1 MDGPP
6 PIVYRRKAPPGL
18 ERDVN
23 VTSLI
28 DRSTRRAQPGGQH
41 GEMVRAR
48 RTSVVEQ
55 PKKLQREGDVEA
67 AAEAAAAA
75 AAAAGTPKH
84 SIAAA
89 PLSQATQWKGKL
101 SSPQLAILERS
112 MQRLRDFAIT
122 TLYSVAIRTPGAYDE
137 ICSIGTAVAF
147 IKLAQVLSRL
157 PTPLSTQTYT
167 LTAPF
172 AWRHLRSGPI
182 VRPVS

>member
-28 DRSTRRAQPGGQH
+28 DRSARPAQPGGQH
-41 GEMVRAR
+41 GGAVRTW
-48 RTSVVEQ
+48 RTSAVDK
-55 PKKLQREGDVEA
+55 PKKLQREGDTEA

-75 AAAAGTPKH
+75 AAAAPKH

-101 SSPQLAILERS
+101 SSAQLASLERG
-112 MQRLRDFAIT
+112 MQRLRDFAVT

-137 ICSIGTAVAF
+137 ICSIGTAVTF
-147 IKLAQVLSRL
+147 IKLAQVRSRL
-157 PTPLSTQTYT
+157 PPPFTLSHTHT
-167 LTAPF
+167 LS
-172 AWRHLRSGPI
+172 LSLNRST
-182 VRPVS
+182 R